1 MLHRDGARRLRVTAD
16 DRLLNDPL
24 GRIEG
29 RDAIAEGRDVGTFVR
44 SPPHPVRLS
53 PSWARSGRTTKSI
66 AKPSAG
72 RASWG
77 PAMSPTSTGPDQAC
91 GPLLGVTSEDVEDK
105 VDSAT
110 SSTG

>member
-44 SPPHPVRLS
+44 SRPHPVRIS
-53 PSWARSGRTTKSI
+53 PS
-66 AKPSAG
+66 
-72 RASWG
+72 
-77 PAMSPTSTGPDQAC
+77 
-91 GPLLGVTSEDVEDK
+91 
-105 VDSAT
+105 
-110 SSTG
+110 